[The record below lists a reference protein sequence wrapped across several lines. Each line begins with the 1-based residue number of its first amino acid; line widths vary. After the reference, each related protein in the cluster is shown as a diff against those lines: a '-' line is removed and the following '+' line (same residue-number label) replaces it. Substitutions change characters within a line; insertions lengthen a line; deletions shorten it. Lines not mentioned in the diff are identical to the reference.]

1 VRPGEGCGG
10 QGAPELSE
18 LLGYSAEELRS
29 LPEGSNL
36 GLGCGNPVSAANLK
50 DGEEV
55 LDLGSGKG
63 IDCFL
68 ASRLV
73 GSSGRVVGVD
83 MTAAMLT
90 AARAN
95 ASKHAVKNVEFRLG
109 EIEALPVA
117 DNSFDVVIS
126 NCVVN
131 LSPEKDRVIREIARA
146 LKPGGRICLS
156 DVLARSE
163 APVCIPGDDTT
174 NICACITG
182 AKSQNYMEGALRA
195 AGLVDIAFE
204 LNEDSGKFIS
214 KWVPDSGA
222 ESQVIS
228 AIVRA
233 RKPLEAGGGNET
245 APFCCGEPAAAA
257 PPPSQGG
264 GCGGGKGCC

>member
-1 VRPGEGCGG
+1 
-10 QGAPELSE
+10 APLS
-18 LLGYSAEELRS
+18 ST
-29 LPEGSNL
+29 LP
-36 GLGCGNPVSAANLK
+36 PPAATDCPRCAQ

-83 MTAAMLT
+83 MTPAMLA

-95 ASKHAVKNVEFRLG
+95 AEKHAVKNVEFRMG

-146 LKPGGRICLS
+146 LKPGGRVCLS
-156 DVLARSE
+156 DVLSRSE

-222 ESQVIS
+222 EDQVIS

-233 RKPLEAGGGNET
+233 RKPLKGEA
-245 APFCCGEPAAAA
+245 APSCCAPAPAA
-257 PPPSQGG
+257 PPPA
-264 GCGGGKGCC
+264 

>member
-1 VRPGEGCGG
+1 MV
-10 QGAPELSE
+10 
-18 LLGYSAEELRS
+18 LLCSFALAEETVFA
-29 LPEGSNL
+29 GTQ
-36 GLGCGNPVSAANLK
+36 

-264 GCGGGKGCC
+264 GCGGGGGCC

>member
-1 VRPGEGCGG
+1 M
-10 QGAPELSE
+10 
-18 LLGYSAEELRS
+18 
-29 LPEGSNL
+29 
-36 GLGCGNPVSAANLK
+36 SAANLK

-245 APFCCGEPAAAA
+245 APSCCGEPAAAA

-264 GCGGGKGCC
+264 GCGGGGGCC